1 MDYRGMERYKR
12 QAGAKAIEY
21 AIVFPVF
28 FALFYAILMYGF
40 IFLARMS
47 LQHAAEDGARAA
59 LNFPGSILEATTE
72 LAVRQ
77 ANAMAVAAEQAEWMG
92 APTVDVSICAIGT
105 SCSDNSIDEDCTRTA
120 AYITRCQI
128 LVTLTYSYSDNPIIP
143 PLPGFG
149 LLAPESLQG
158 SARVLLDGRAL
169 SPP

>member
-1 MDYRGMERYKR
+1 MQLRGLGRYKR
-12 QAGAKAIEY
+12 QTGAKAIEY

-28 FALFYAILMYGF
+28 FAIFYAILMYGF

-59 LNFPGSILEATTE
+59 LNFPGSMPEATPE

-77 ANAMAVAAEQAEWMG
+77 AHAIAVATQQAGWMG
-92 APTVDVSICAIGT
+92 SPAVNVSICAIGT
-105 SCSDNSIDEDCTRTA
+105 SCSDNTIDENCTQTA
-120 AYITRCQI
+120 AYTTRCQI
-128 LVTLTYSYSDNPIIP
+128 LVTVTYSYRDNPIIP

-149 LLAPESLQG
+149 LLVPASLQG

-169 SPP
+169 SAL